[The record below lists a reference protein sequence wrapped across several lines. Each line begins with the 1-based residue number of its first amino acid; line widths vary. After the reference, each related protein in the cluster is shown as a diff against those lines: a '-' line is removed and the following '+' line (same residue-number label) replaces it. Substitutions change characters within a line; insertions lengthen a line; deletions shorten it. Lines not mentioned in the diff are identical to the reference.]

1 MFTHPRSSLD
11 NHTWF
16 QTKMGKDYTR
26 FQTKRR
32 KNATLWV
39 GTYLYGLYKGVP
51 PLPQGAIL
59 YKVDSVSVVVQFYPW
74 FKFYFL
80 LFRGYGKYDHEFETN
95 KQKN

>member
-32 KNATLWV
+32 KNPTLWG

-59 YKVDSVSVVVQFYPW
+59 
-74 FKFYFL
+74 
-80 LFRGYGKYDHEFETN
+80 
-95 KQKN
+95 